1 MSDFQISG
9 QIPYKQNLNCHN
21 SRTSNDN
28 DMKLRPITKLEK
40 RNAATIKKN
49 KQTNKQ
55 NDDLVSAIFR
65 LMVDLEQLL
74 GSGCMAYNSYIY
86 IDRNFLSHKK

>member
-1 MSDFQISG
+1 
-9 QIPYKQNLNCHN
+9 
-21 SRTSNDN
+21 
-28 DMKLRPITKLEK
+28 MKLRPITKLEN
-40 RNAATIKKN
+40 RNTATLKK
-49 KQTNKQ
+49 KKKTNKQ